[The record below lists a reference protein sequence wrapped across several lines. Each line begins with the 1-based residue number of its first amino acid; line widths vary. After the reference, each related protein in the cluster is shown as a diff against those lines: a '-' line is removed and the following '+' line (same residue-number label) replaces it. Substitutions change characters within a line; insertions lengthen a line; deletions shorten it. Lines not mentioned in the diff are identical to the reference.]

1 MIMTQKITDEP
12 GSGERAKGHQMM
24 PFIAHCVKCYQQLAE
39 NFSNHARANGTA
51 TFTDCETQTV
61 VHRDWVDQVTTI
73 LMLSPG
79 ITISTPSGS
88 SMVPVTSVVR
98 K

>member
-1 MIMTQKITDEP
+1 
-12 GSGERAKGHQMM
+12 MM

-61 VHRDWVDQVTTI
+61 VHRDWVDQSHNHLDVVA
-73 LMLSPG
+73 G

>member
-1 MIMTQKITDEP
+1 
-12 GSGERAKGHQMM
+12 MM
-24 PFIAHCVKCYQQLAE
+24 PFTACRVKLYQRLSD
-39 NFSNHARANGTA
+39 NFSNNTCANGTA
-51 TFTDCETQTV
+51 AFTDCETQTV
-61 VHRDWVDQVTTI
+61 VHRDWVDQGDFHVHVVA
-73 LMLSPG
+73 G